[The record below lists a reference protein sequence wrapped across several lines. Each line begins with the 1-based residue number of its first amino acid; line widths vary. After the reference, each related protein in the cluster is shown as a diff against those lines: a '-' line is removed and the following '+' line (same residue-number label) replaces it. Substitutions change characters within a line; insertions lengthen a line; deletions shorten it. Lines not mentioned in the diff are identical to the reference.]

1 MSEGVVQALMHLLQ
15 LGDHEVEPL
24 VDAILIEFGV
34 QIDAMLDMVSGKAEP
49 SGLLP
54 LQMPANMETVEKQL
68 EDMPLDMVPY
78 VDEAGNAYDFTFGLN
93 WKGIIRDERV
103 KKYKPS
109 KKG

>member
-1 MSEGVVQALMHLLQ
+1 
-15 LGDHEVEPL
+15 
-24 VDAILIEFGV
+24 
-34 QIDAMLDMVSGKAEP
+34 MVSGKAEP

-68 EDMPLDMVPY
+68 EDVPLDMVPY